1 LDLKSYLPVV
11 FLKRRGESVV
21 LSLLTKPAIGM
32 TDFAGPS
39 MAGESLNIRVEY
51 VFLNTGVVTML
62 MQQITDE
69 MKQAMKAGDKLK
81 LGAIRMLRAALK
93 DKEIELG
100 NALSEEDVIAVVG
113 RMIKQRK
120 DSANQYAEA
129 GRDDL
134 AAKELEETHVFEAY
148 MPAQL
153 SEDEVTAIVAEAVT
167 SSGAEGMRDMGK
179 VMGVIRPKLQGKADM
194 GMVSAL
200 VKQQLQ
206 G

>member
-1 LDLKSYLPVV
+1 
-11 FLKRRGESVV
+11 
-21 LSLLTKPAIGM
+21 
-32 TDFAGPS
+32 
-39 MAGESLNIRVEY
+39 
-51 VFLNTGVVTML
+51 ML
-62 MQQITDE
+62 IQQITDE
-69 MKQAMKAGDKLK
+69 MKQAMKAGEKLK

-100 NALSEEDVIAVVG
+100 NALSEEDVIAVIG

-120 DSANQYAEA
+120 DAANQYREA

-134 AAKELEETHVFEAY
+134 AAKELEENHVYEAY

-153 SEDEVTAIVAEAVT
+153 SEEEIAVIVAEAVA
-167 SSGAEGMRDMGK
+167 SSGAGGMRDMGK

-200 VKQQLQ
+200 VKQKLQ

>member
-1 LDLKSYLPVV
+1 
-11 FLKRRGESVV
+11 
-21 LSLLTKPAIGM
+21 
-32 TDFAGPS
+32 
-39 MAGESLNIRVEY
+39 
-51 VFLNTGVVTML
+51 ML

-69 MKQAMKAGDKLK
+69 MKQAMKAKDKLK

-100 NALSEEDVIAVVG
+100 NALSEDDVIAVVG
-113 RMIKQRK
+113 KMIKQRK
-120 DSANQYAEA
+120 DSANQYNEA

-134 AAKELEETHVFEAY
+134 AAKELEEIHVFEAY
-148 MPAQL
+148 MPSQL
-153 SEDEVTAIVAEAVT
+153 SEEEVPGIVSEAVT
-167 SSGAEGMRDMGK
+167 SSGAAGMRDMGK
-179 VMGVIRPKLQGKADM
+179 VMGIIRPKLQGKADM

>member
-1 LDLKSYLPVV
+1 M
-11 FLKRRGESVV
+11 
-21 LSLLTKPAIGM
+21 LL
-32 TDFAGPS
+32 
-39 MAGESLNIRVEY
+39 
-51 VFLNTGVVTML
+51 
-62 MQQITDE
+62 QQITDE
-69 MKQAMKAGDKLK
+69 MKLAMKAGDKLK

-100 NALSEEDVIAVVG
+100 NALGEDDVIAVVG

-120 DSANQYAEA
+120 DSANQYNEA

-134 AAKELEETHVFEAY
+134 AAKELEEIHVFEAY

-153 SEDEVTAIVAEAVT
+153 SEEEVAAVVSEAIS

>member
-1 LDLKSYLPVV
+1 M
-11 FLKRRGESVV
+11 
-21 LSLLTKPAIGM
+21 LT
-32 TDFAGPS
+32 
-39 MAGESLNIRVEY
+39 E
-51 VFLNTGVVTML
+51 
-62 MQQITDE
+62 QITDE

-93 DKEIELG
+93 EKEIELG
-100 NALSEEDVIAVVG
+100 NALSEEDVITVVG

-120 DSANQYAEA
+120 DAANQYGEA

-134 AAKELEETHVFEAY
+134 AAKELEENRVYEAY

-153 SEDEVTAIVAEAVT
+153 SEEEVTVIVCDAVA

-200 VKQQLQ
+200 VKQRLQ

>member
-1 LDLKSYLPVV
+1 M
-11 FLKRRGESVV
+11 
-21 LSLLTKPAIGM
+21 LT
-32 TDFAGPS
+32 
-39 MAGESLNIRVEY
+39 E
-51 VFLNTGVVTML
+51 
-62 MQQITDE
+62 QITDE

-93 DKEIELG
+93 DKEIELSS
-100 NALSEEDVIAVVG
+100 ALSEEDVIAVVG

-120 DSANQYAEA
+120 DAANQYSEA

-134 AAKELEETHVFEAY
+134 AAKELEEVRVYEVY

-153 SEDEVTAIVAEAVT
+153 SEEEVTAIVCEAVA

>member
-1 LDLKSYLPVV
+1 
-11 FLKRRGESVV
+11 
-21 LSLLTKPAIGM
+21 
-32 TDFAGPS
+32 
-39 MAGESLNIRVEY
+39 
-51 VFLNTGVVTML
+51 ML

-69 MKQAMKAGDKLK
+69 MKQAMKAKDKLK

-100 NALSEEDVIAVVG
+100 KALGEDDVIAVVG
-113 RMIKQRK
+113 KMIKQRK
-120 DSANQYAEA
+120 DSASQYSEA

-134 AAKELEETHVFEAY
+134 AAKELEEIHVFEAY

-153 SEDEVTAIVAEAVT
+153 SEEEVAAIVAEAVT
-167 SSGAEGMRDMGK
+167 ASGAEGMRDMGK
-179 VMGVIRPKLQGKADM
+179 VMGVVSPKLQGKADM

>member
-1 LDLKSYLPVV
+1 
-11 FLKRRGESVV
+11 
-21 LSLLTKPAIGM
+21 
-32 TDFAGPS
+32 
-39 MAGESLNIRVEY
+39 
-51 VFLNTGVVTML
+51 ML

-81 LGAIRMLRAALK
+81 LGAIRMLRAAMK

-100 NALSEEDVIAVVG
+100 HALTDEDVIAVVG

-120 DSANQYAEA
+120 DAASQYSDA

-134 AAKELEETHVFEAY
+134 AAKELEENRIYEAY

-153 SEDEVTAIVAEAVT
+153 SEEEVAEMVHKAVAE
-167 SSGAEGMRDMGK
+167 SGAEGMRDMGK
-179 VMGVIRPKLQGKADM
+179 VMGMIRPKLQGKADM
-194 GMVSAL
+194 GLVSAL
-200 VKQQLQ
+200 VKQKLQ

>member
-1 LDLKSYLPVV
+1 
-11 FLKRRGESVV
+11 
-21 LSLLTKPAIGM
+21 
-32 TDFAGPS
+32 
-39 MAGESLNIRVEY
+39 
-51 VFLNTGVVTML
+51 ML

-69 MKQAMKAGDKLK
+69 MKLAMKAGDKLK

-100 NALSEEDVIAVVG
+100 NALGEDDVIAVVG

-120 DSANQYAEA
+120 DSANQYNEA

-134 AAKELEETHVFEAY
+134 AAKELEEIHVFEAY

-153 SEDEVTAIVAEAVT
+153 SEEEVAAVVSEAIS

>member
-1 LDLKSYLPVV
+1 
-11 FLKRRGESVV
+11 
-21 LSLLTKPAIGM
+21 
-32 TDFAGPS
+32 
-39 MAGESLNIRVEY
+39 
-51 VFLNTGVVTML
+51 ML
-62 MQQITDE
+62 IQQITDE

-100 NALSEEDVIAVVG
+100 HALSDEDVIAVVG

-120 DSANQYAEA
+120 DAATQYAEA

-134 AAKELEETHVFEAY
+134 AAKELDESRVYEAY
-148 MPAQL
+148 MPEQL
-153 SEDEVTAIVAEAVT
+153 SADEVAAIVQDAVV
-167 SSGAEGMRDMGK
+167 SSGADGMRDMGK

>member
-1 LDLKSYLPVV
+1 
-11 FLKRRGESVV
+11 
-21 LSLLTKPAIGM
+21 
-32 TDFAGPS
+32 
-39 MAGESLNIRVEY
+39 
-51 VFLNTGVVTML
+51 ML
-62 MQQITDE
+62 IQQITDE

-100 NALSEEDVIAVVG
+100 KTLDEEDVIAVVG

-120 DSANQYAEA
+120 DAANQYSDA

-134 AAKELEETHVFEAY
+134 AAKELDESRFYEAY
-148 MPAQL
+148 MPEQL
-153 SEDEVTAIVAEAVT
+153 SEAEVTEIVRNAIA
-167 SSGAEGMRDMGK
+167 SSGAESMRDMGK
-179 VMGVIRPKLQGKADM
+179 VMGVIRPELQGKSDM

-200 VKQQLQ
+200 VKQLLQ

>member
-1 LDLKSYLPVV
+1 
-11 FLKRRGESVV
+11 
-21 LSLLTKPAIGM
+21 M
-32 TDFAGPS
+32 
-39 MAGESLNIRVEY
+39 
-51 VFLNTGVVTML
+51 

-81 LGAIRMLRAALK
+81 LGAIRMLRAAMK

-100 NALSEEDVIAVVG
+100 HALTDEDVIAVVG

-120 DSANQYAEA
+120 DAASQYSDA

-134 AAKELEETHVFEAY
+134 AAKELEENRIYEAY

-153 SEDEVTAIVAEAVT
+153 SEEEVAEMVHKAVAE
-167 SSGAEGMRDMGK
+167 SGAEGMRDMGK
-179 VMGVIRPKLQGKADM
+179 VMGMIRPKLQGKADM
-194 GMVSAL
+194 GLVSAL
-200 VKQQLQ
+200 VKQKLQ

>member
-1 LDLKSYLPVV
+1 
-11 FLKRRGESVV
+11 
-21 LSLLTKPAIGM
+21 
-32 TDFAGPS
+32 
-39 MAGESLNIRVEY
+39 
-51 VFLNTGVVTML
+51 ML

-81 LGAIRMLRAALK
+81 LGAIRMLRAAMK

-100 NALSEEDVIAVVG
+100 HALTDEDVIAVVG

-120 DSANQYAEA
+120 DAASQYSDA

-134 AAKELEETHVFEAY
+134 AAKELEENRVYEAY

-153 SEDEVTAIVAEAVT
+153 SEEEVAEIVHKAVAE
-167 SSGAEGMRDMGK
+167 SGAEGMRDMGK
-179 VMGVIRPKLQGKADM
+179 VMGIIRPKLQGKADM
-194 GMVSAL
+194 GLVSAL
-200 VKQQLQ
+200 VKQKLQ

>member
-1 LDLKSYLPVV
+1 LIETDPEHPARIIDAKDKMWFFFCLQNDRLLRSFWQAIPDLRNGYNRLN
-11 FLKRRGESVV
+11 FRGWQ
-21 LSLLTKPAIGM
+21 
-32 TDFAGPS
+32 
-39 MAGESLNIRVEY
+39 
-51 VFLNTGVVTML
+51 ML
-62 MQQITDE
+62 IQQITDE
-69 MKQAMKAGDKLK
+69 MKQAMKAGEKLK

-100 NALSEEDVIAVVG
+100 NALSEEDVIAVIG

-120 DSANQYAEA
+120 DAANQYREA

-134 AAKELEETHVFEAY
+134 AAKELEENHVYETY

-153 SEDEVTAIVAEAVT
+153 SEEEIAVIVAEAVA
-167 SSGAEGMRDMGK
+167 SSGAGGMRDMGK

-200 VKQQLQ
+200 VKQKLQ

>member
-1 LDLKSYLPVV
+1 
-11 FLKRRGESVV
+11 
-21 LSLLTKPAIGM
+21 
-32 TDFAGPS
+32 
-39 MAGESLNIRVEY
+39 
-51 VFLNTGVVTML
+51 

-69 MKQAMKAGDKLK
+69 MKQAMKAGDKLR
-81 LGAIRMLRAALK
+81 LGAIRMLRAAMK

-100 NALSEEDVIAVVG
+100 HALSDEDVIAVVG

-120 DSANQYAEA
+120 DAANQYAVA

-134 AAKELEETHVFEAY
+134 AAKELDEARVYEAY
-148 MPAQL
+148 MPEQFT
-153 SEDEVTAIVAEAVT
+153 EDEVAQIVRNAVAD
-167 SSGAEGMRDMGK
+167 SGAEGVRDMGK
-179 VMGVIRPKLQGKADM
+179 VMGIIRPQLQGKADM